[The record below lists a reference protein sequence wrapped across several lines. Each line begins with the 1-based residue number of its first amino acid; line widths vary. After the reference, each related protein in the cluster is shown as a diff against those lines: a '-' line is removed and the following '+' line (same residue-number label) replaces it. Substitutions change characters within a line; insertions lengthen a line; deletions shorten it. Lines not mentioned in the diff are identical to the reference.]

1 MNHIEDTLDK
11 LMLASGVEKMPAYTT
26 SATAKI
32 LSISPSMVIYLCD
45 EWEPPQKNIRTKGL
59 ECYRAGTHRRIPHH
73 ALIEWLENNHNYN
86 ILAINN

>member
-1 MNHIEDTLDK
+1 MCRFEETLNK
-11 LMLASGVEKMPAYTT
+11 FLQASGVDKMPAYTT

-45 EWEPPQKNIRTKGL
+45 EWQPPDQSKKNRGL

-73 ALIEWLENNHNYN
+73 AIIEWLENNFEYN
-86 ILAINN
+86 LLGEN